1 MTMEMKN
8 WWQECWGRTAGR
20 EQGGQDNHD
29 MTAMTG
35 QREQYSENMDLTDK
49 ILEMEGFKFKTA
61 E

>member
-1 MTMEMKN
+1 
-8 WWQECWGRTAGR
+8 
-20 EQGGQDNHD
+20 